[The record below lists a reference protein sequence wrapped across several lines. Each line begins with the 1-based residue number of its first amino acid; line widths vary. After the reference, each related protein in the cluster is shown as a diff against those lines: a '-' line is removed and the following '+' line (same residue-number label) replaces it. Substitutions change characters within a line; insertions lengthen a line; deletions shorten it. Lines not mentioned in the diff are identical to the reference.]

1 MLQIGS
7 ESREGRREIMN
18 QSARRNIIA
27 PAEGAL
33 HLMDT
38 SFSSLQSTCKPL
50 EDVYPLNF
58 RKESIAPS
66 FTLVE
71 PVHILV
77 LTGFQ
82 LTHSDAENS
91 VVSACRLCYDLFVVR
106 ILTRCWKLAIRGFK
120 SHRPHQVLTHTKSN

>member
-1 MLQIGS
+1 MIQIGS

-58 RKESIAPS
+58 RKESIG
-66 FTLVE
+66 
-71 PVHILV
+71 PV
-77 LTGFQ
+77 T
-82 LTHSDAENS
+82 
-91 VVSACRLCYDLFVVR
+91 RLR
-106 ILTRCWKLAIRGFK
+106 QKQI
-120 SHRPHQVLTHTKSN
+120 S